1 MLFIGIDIAK
11 RNHEA
16 SVIAQDGS
24 VVRKAMRFTN
34 SQTGYNKFMDMVRSL
49 KEPVVFG
56 MEATGH
62 YWLTLYTHLRNDGFT
77 VHVINPIQ
85 SDALRGMYIR
95 KTKTDSIDSIII
107 ADVIRFGRY
116 CETSVEP
123 GDLQAM
129 RELCRQRFYIIDMA
143 SDLKRK
149 VIALLDQVF
158 PEYEKLFSDTF
169 GASSMEILSQYTT
182 PEEML
187 SVSSQQLAELLEKA
201 SRGRLGTAK
210 AEEIQNAARNS
221 FGIVMA
227 SGSFSLII
235 RQYIEQIRSL
245 EDSVDVFDAE
255 IARLLSGFDTQ
266 LTTITGIGP
275 TLAAVILSEIGGDIK
290 RFSSPAKLAAY
301 AGVDPT
307 VKQSG
312 DFSGTRMKMSKRGSP
327 YLRRAIWLASTVAAF
342 KDPAIHALYERKR
355 AEGKDHM
362 TVIGHVCRKMI
373 SIIFAVLRDNT
384 PYVPALISD

>member
-1 MLFIGIDIAK
+1 MLFVGIDIAK

-24 VVRKAMRFTN
+24 VVRKAMRFAN
-34 SQTGYNKFMDMVRSL
+34 SQAGYNKFMDMVRSL

-95 KTKTDSIDSIII
+95 KTKTDSVDSVII

-129 RELCRQRFYIIDMA
+129 RELCRQRFYTIDMA

-187 SVSSQQLAELLEKA
+187 SVSSQQLAEILEKA
-201 SRGRLGTAK
+201 SRGRLGAEK
-210 AEEIQNAARNS
+210 AVEIQNAARNS

-227 SGSFSLII
+227 SSSFSLII

-245 EDSVDVFDAE
+245 EASVDVFDAE

-266 LTTITGIGP
+266 LTTITGVGP
-275 TLAAVILSEIGGDIK
+275 TLAAVILSEIGGDIR

-312 DFSGTRMKMSKRGSP
+312 DFSGSRMKMSKRGSP

-384 PYVPALISD
+384 PYVPAAISD

>member
-1 MLFIGIDIAK
+1 MLFVGIDIAK

-16 SVIAQDGS
+16 SVIAQDGR
-24 VVRKAMRFTN
+24 VVRKAMRFAN
-34 SQTGYNKFMDMVRSL
+34 SQAGYNKFMDMVRSL
-49 KEPVVFG
+49 SEPVVFG

-62 YWLTLYTHLRNDGFT
+62 YWLTLYTHLRNDGYT

-95 KTKTDSIDSIII
+95 KTKTDSIDSVII

-169 GASSMEILSQYTT
+169 GVSSMKLLSQYTT

-187 SVSSQQLAELLEKA
+187 SVSSQQLAEVLEKA
-201 SRGRLGTAK
+201 SRGRLGAEK
-210 AEEIQNAARNS
+210 AVEIQDAAKNS

-227 SGSFSLII
+227 SSSFSLII

-245 EDSVDVFDAE
+245 ESSVDIFDTE

-307 VKQSG
+307 VRQSG

-362 TVIGHVCRKMI
+362 TVIGHICRKMT

-384 PYVPALISD
+384 PYVPAVISD

>member
-1 MLFIGIDIAK
+1 MLFVGIDIAK

-16 SVIAQDGS
+16 SVIAQDGR
-24 VVRKAMRFTN
+24 VVRKAMRFAN
-34 SQTGYNKFMDMVRSL
+34 SQAGYNKFMDMVRSL
-49 KEPVVFG
+49 SEPVVFG

-95 KTKTDSIDSIII
+95 KTKTDSVDSVII

-158 PEYEKLFSDTF
+158 PEYEKLFSDSF
-169 GASSMEILSQYTT
+169 GVSSMELLSQYTT

-187 SVSSQQLAELLEKA
+187 SVSSQQLAEVLEKA
-201 SRGRLGTAK
+201 SRGRLGAEK
-210 AEEIQNAARNS
+210 AVEIQDAARNS

-227 SGSFSLII
+227 SSSFSLII

-245 EDSVDVFDAE
+245 ESSVDIFDAE

-275 TLAAVILSEIGGDIK
+275 TLAAVILSEIGGDIR

-307 VKQSG
+307 IKQSG

-384 PYVPALISD
+384 PYVPAVTSV